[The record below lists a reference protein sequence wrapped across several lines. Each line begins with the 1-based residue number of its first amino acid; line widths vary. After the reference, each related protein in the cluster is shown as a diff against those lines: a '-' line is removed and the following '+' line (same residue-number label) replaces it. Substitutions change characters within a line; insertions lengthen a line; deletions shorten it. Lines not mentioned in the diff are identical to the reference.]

1 MSRFSRLET
10 IIKIREIG
18 FIPIFFNA
26 EIDTSVSI
34 LKACADGGAAC
45 IEMTNRGDGA
55 IDVFKELER
64 YCIKNNP
71 ELILGAGSILDAPT
85 AAIYIAQGVNFIV
98 SPVLDRETAIL
109 CNKHKIPYIPGC
121 GSVTEIQEAH
131 ALGVEYCK
139 LFPGAQVGGSKFV
152 KAVLGPCPWTSIIPT
167 GGVDTTKESLYEWFS
182 AGVACV
188 GIGSKL
194 IKEELVK
201 NKDFEKLTGEVRKV
215 IDIIKQI
222 RNELS
227 KETN

>member
-18 FIPIFFNA
+18 FIPIFFNDDVDA
-26 EIDTSVSI
+26 SIRI
-34 LKACADGGAAC
+34 LKACADGGAVC
-45 IEMTNRGDGA
+45 LEMTNRGDGA
-55 IDVFKELER
+55 IDIFKELER
-64 YCIKNNP
+64 YCVKNNP
-71 ELILGAGSILDAPT
+71 ELILGAGSILDAPS

-98 SPVLDRETAIL
+98 SPVLDKETAIL

-121 GSVTEIQEAH
+121 GSVTEIQKAH

-139 LFPGAQVGGSKFV
+139 LFPGAQLGGSKFV

-182 AGVACV
+182 AGVTCV

-194 IKEELVK
+194 IKGELVK
-201 NKDFEKLTGEVRKV
+201 NKEFGKLTGEIKKV

-222 RNELS
+222 RDELGR
-227 KETN
+227 KY

>member
-18 FIPIFFNA
+18 LIPLFFNSD
-26 EIDTSVSI
+26 IDASI
-34 LKACADGGAAC
+34 SIFKACADGGATC

-55 IDVFKELER
+55 IDVFRELER
-64 YCIKNNP
+64 YCMKNNP
-71 ELILGAGSILDAPT
+71 KLILGAGSILDAPT

-167 GGVDTTKESLYEWFS
+167 GGVDTTKESLQEWFD

-194 IKEELVK
+194 IKNELVEK
-201 NKDFEKLTGEVRKV
+201 KSFEKLTGEVKKV

-222 RNELS
+222 RDELG
-227 KETN
+227 KEN